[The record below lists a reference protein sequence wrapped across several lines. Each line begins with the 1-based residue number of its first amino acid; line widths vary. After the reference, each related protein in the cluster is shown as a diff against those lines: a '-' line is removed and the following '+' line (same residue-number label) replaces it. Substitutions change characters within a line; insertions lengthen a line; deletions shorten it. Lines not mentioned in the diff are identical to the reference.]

1 MAKAIKTVK
10 TKQQL
15 QVLLN
20 QVTGVGRELLAQWID
35 LDPIYVG
42 ELHKA
47 EYVPSI
53 KKHLLH
59 AVDHVTVDGAWCEFG
74 VREGRSLNWLIDYKP
89 NQPIHGFDSW
99 QGLPEDWDHGTGI
112 VESMACNPPK
122 VPGHV
127 RLHEGWFHATTPKF
141 EANTV
146 GFLHMD
152 ADIYSSTKYV
162 LFELNNKIVPGTVI
176 VFDEFCNFRLSS
188 KMSNW
193 ARDEFRGFQEWV
205 EQCNRKIK
213 PIGRNWAYQ
222 ASCVVTL

>member
-42 ELHKA
+42 EIHKA

-74 VREGRSLNWLIDYKP
+74 VREGRSLKWLIDYKP
-89 NQPIHGFDSW
+89 NQPMHGFDSW

-112 VESMACNPPK
+112 VESMACSPPK

-127 RLHEGWFHATTPKF
+127 QLHEGWFHATTPKF

-152 ADIYSSTKYV
+152 ADIYSSTKEV
-162 LFELNNKIVPGTVI
+162 LTNADKVHTTTRGGNIGDLLKT
-176 VFDEFCNFRLSS
+176 SS
-188 KMSNW
+188 LFSSF
-193 ARDEFRGFQEWV
+193 AGSFV
-205 EQCNRKIK
+205 SSSSL
-213 PIGRNWAYQ
+213 
-222 ASCVVTL
+222 ASAASGMYGGPLAGAAGKFAKRFF